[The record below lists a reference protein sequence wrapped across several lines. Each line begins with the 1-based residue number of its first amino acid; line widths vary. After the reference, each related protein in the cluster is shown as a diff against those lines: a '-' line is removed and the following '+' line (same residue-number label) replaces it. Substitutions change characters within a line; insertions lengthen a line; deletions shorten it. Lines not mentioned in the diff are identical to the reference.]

1 MDEQNVFQAAVDAA
15 TEAGCARPDVVAE
28 YLRPDL
34 TLENTQGGPVVFAR
48 TGMGL
53 EPLAAVVARL
63 AVDPELGPAVNG
75 GRPNPKT
82 IGPRAYRA
90 YRKYAPEVFG
100 LRERT

>member
-1 MDEQNVFQAAVDAA
+1 MDDQSVFQAAFEAA
-15 TEAGCARPDVVAE
+15 TKAGCARPDVVAE

-48 TGMGL
+48 NGMEL
-53 EPLAAVVARL
+53 EPLPAVFARL
-63 AVDPELGPAVNG
+63 AVDPELGPAING
-75 GRPNPKT
+75 GQPDPKT